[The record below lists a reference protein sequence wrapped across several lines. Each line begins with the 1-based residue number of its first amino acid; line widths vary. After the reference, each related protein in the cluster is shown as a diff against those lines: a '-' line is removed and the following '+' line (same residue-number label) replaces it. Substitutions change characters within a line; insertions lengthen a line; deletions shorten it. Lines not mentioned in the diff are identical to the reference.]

1 VTTLSPLTSHDPSQP
16 PAGDQWWMASTATFN
31 RRGKIDSLSH
41 CFVIAKNW
49 KHAIDAAA
57 VELGADPS
65 LVIATRLPA
74 GSEGA

>member
-1 VTTLSPLTSHDPSQP
+1 
-16 PAGDQWWMASTATFN
+16 MASTATFN